1 MMRLAGSLAGL
12 LVIAGWHTFAAQP
25 VQSPVPIDFS
35 FAGFEAGKPI
45 PSVKAVVAVKPSGLD
60 DTSLLQ
66 TAIGHVAVLSLQAD
80 GFRSATLLRAGRF
93 HVAGQLHL
101 PAGSIVL
108 RGSGSGADGT
118 AIIAEG
124 NNRHTD
130 RSGRRDR
137 PEGRRSVSLR
147 GRNCRRR
154 RTNLQGCEYKRPRN
168 RRAHS
173 NPMSEHFG
181 MD

>member
-12 LVIAGWHTFAAQP
+12 LVIAGWHTFAAQT

-80 GFRSATLLRAGRF
+80 ASGVLLCCVQDAF
-93 HVAGQLHL
+93 TSQVNCTL